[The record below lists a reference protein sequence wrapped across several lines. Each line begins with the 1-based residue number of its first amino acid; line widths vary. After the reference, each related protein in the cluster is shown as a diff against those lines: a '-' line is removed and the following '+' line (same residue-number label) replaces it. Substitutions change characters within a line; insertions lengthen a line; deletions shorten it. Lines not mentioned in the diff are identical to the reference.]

1 MSITVNRHKD
11 VPHLDPSVRIKPI
24 RRDGKHPV
32 TYYFPGAPNMF
43 GGRDHGKT
51 FNKLHTASQINTA
64 IGHGYNV
71 DDESNGTFIREVPD
85 NA

>member
-1 MSITVNRHKD
+1 MPITVNRHKD

-32 TYYFPGAPNMF
+32 TYYYPGGPNMF

-51 FNKLHTASQINTA
+51 FNKLHTAAQINSSIQPWYT
-64 IGHGYNV
+64 V
-71 DDESNGTFIREVPD
+71 DDESNGTFVREVPD